1 MRRIKTSIPP
11 TYLFKQM
18 DYINLEREKKKKTLL
33 KERVV
38 MKIQKKL
45 KKKKIQRDRRKI
57 KLDALDPCYKFK
69 IEVQTFIDLYVEY

>member
-18 DYINLEREKKKKTLL
+18 DYINLEREKKKKKTLL

-38 MKIQKKL
+38 M
-45 KKKKIQRDRRKI
+45 
-57 KLDALDPCYKFK
+57 
-69 IEVQTFIDLYVEY
+69 